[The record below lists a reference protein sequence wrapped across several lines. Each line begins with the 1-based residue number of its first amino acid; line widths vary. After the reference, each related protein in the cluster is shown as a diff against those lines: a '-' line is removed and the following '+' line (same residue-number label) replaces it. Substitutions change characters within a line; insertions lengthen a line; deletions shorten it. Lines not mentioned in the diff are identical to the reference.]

1 MASLQLLC
9 LLLSLSLVT
18 SLRFPQRST
27 NTAASSSWLDRYKA
41 IKRDSDA
48 MFKPAY
54 GFGKRSGLGNMVPF
68 KHNQSL
74 ILYKGAPRR
83 PVTQEFYD
91 PHEDIDDEDETII
104 FLV

>member
-1 MASLQLLC
+1 
-9 LLLSLSLVT
+9 
-18 SLRFPQRST
+18 
-27 NTAASSSWLDRYKA
+27 
-41 IKRDSDA
+41 

-68 KHNQSL
+68 KHNQSF